1 VIGLIR
7 VLTTEDEQVLQA
19 HARTIEP
26 LVRDRIVTRAIPDQP
41 HGIYDDASLAVAEP
55 KIIETAQWL
64 VRDGAT
70 TIIVSCAADPAV
82 AQLREM
88 LQVPVI
94 GAGSAAA
101 AIARSLADKVAVL
114 GITDEV
120 PACIT
125 DLLGDTFVGARV
137 PEGVRQTTD
146 LMTPEGEQS
155 ALRAAQKLVDDGA
168 QCILFACT
176 GLTTIGLAGPITE
189 KAGVPVIDAV
199 LAAGHATAY
208 PLTTPGRSHVNP

>member
-64 VRDGAT
+64 VQDGAT
-70 TIIVSCAADPAV
+70 AIIVSCAADPAV
-82 AQLREM
+82 SALREM
-88 LQVPVI
+88 LPVPVI
-94 GAGSAAA
+94 GAGSSGA
-101 AIARSLADKVAVL
+101 AIGRSLADKVGVL

-120 PACIT
+120 PSCIT
-125 DLLGDTFVGARV
+125 DLLGDTLVGARV
-137 PEGVRQTTD
+137 PEGVHQTTD
-146 LMTPEGEQS
+146 LMTPEGAQA
-155 ALRAAQKLVDDGA
+155 ALRAAQQLVNDGA

-176 GLTTIGLAGPITE
+176 GLTTVGLAGPITQTT
-189 KAGVPVIDAV
+189 GVPVIDAV
-199 LAAGHATAY
+199 LAAGHAAAY
-208 PLTTPGRSHVNP
+208 PLTSPRRTHGNP